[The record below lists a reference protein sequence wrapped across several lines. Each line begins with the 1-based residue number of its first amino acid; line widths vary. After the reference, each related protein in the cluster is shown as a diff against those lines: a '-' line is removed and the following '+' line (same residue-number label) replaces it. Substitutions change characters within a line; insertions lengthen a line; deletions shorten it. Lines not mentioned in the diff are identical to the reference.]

1 MSNDITLAR
10 PYARAAFD
18 IANETGSLDAW
29 SSALFASSAIAADAS
44 VQDALQHPGL
54 SAAQA
59 VALVEP
65 QSDASQAYKTFLNAL
80 AEARRLNVLTHIQQQ
95 FEDLRAEA
103 EKRRQV
109 TITAAAQIDA
119 EAMEKIKAALAKRFG
134 TSIEI
139 TEVIDPSLIGGAIID
154 AGDAVFDG
162 SVQARLHSLQQA
174 IIR

>member
-18 IANETGSLDAW
+18 LANEAGDLDAW
-29 SSALFASSAIAADAS
+29 SSALLASSAIAADAG
-44 VQDALQHPGL
+44 VQEALQHPNLG
-54 SAAQA
+54 AAQA

-65 QSDASQAYKTFLNAL
+65 PSDASQAYKTFLHAL
-80 AEARRLNVLTHIQQQ
+80 AESRRLSVLPQVQQQ

-109 TITAAAQIDA
+109 TITSAAQIDA
-119 EAMEKIKAALAKRFG
+119 EAMKKIKAALAKRFG
-134 TSIEI
+134 TSIDI

>member
-18 IANETGSLDAW
+18 IANEAGDLDAW
-29 SSALFASSAIAADAS
+29 SSALLASSAIAADAE
-44 VQDALQHPGL
+44 VQTALQHPGL
-54 SAAQA
+54 SVAQA
-59 VALVEP
+59 VALIEP
-65 QSDASQAYKTFLNAL
+65 QSGASQAYQSFLHAL
-80 AEARRLNVLTHIQQQ
+80 AEARRLTALPQVQQQ
-95 FEDLRAEA
+95 FEHLRAEA

-109 TITAAAQIDA
+109 TITSAAQIDA